1 MRPRQPLRNLSC
13 YGQASTMARR
23 IRWFGLLLGLALTQC
38 AFAEE
43 MPSEQLRAAV
53 EKSLPLL
60 TKGAAGHMANRTCF
74 ACHNQHTPVLALVT
88 ARSRGFAVD
97 DAEVAKNMKF
107 INDFLDKNRG

>member
-1 MRPRQPLRNLSC
+1 MIWQPMTSFLRWS
-13 YGQASTMARR
+13 
-23 IRWFGLLLGLALTQC
+23 GLVLALAVTPC
-38 AFAEE
+38 AVTRCAVAEE
-43 MPSEQLRAAV
+43 MQPEQVRAAV

-88 ARSRGFAVD
+88 ARARGFVVD

-107 INDFLDKNRG
+107 INDFLDKIGRAHV